1 MASQPSLH
9 ASYRRSVNF
18 GSELSALSSWRC
30 PSVPS
35 SAGGC
40 GSP

>member
-18 GSELSALSSWRC
+18 GSELSALSS
-30 PSVPS
+30 
-35 SAGGC
+35 
-40 GSP
+40 